1 MQYIYNIGVFAI
13 SVFIWS
19 MIWTNLLLPWIYS
32 VPKFYWCRKEGLLKK
47 PIPFARIIFG
57 TILWLGITFLTL
69 YLSLNYFSEYL
80 LVMNIAAILT
90 FIVSMI
96 KYFKNDPELFQDFL
110 RANKE
115 RLG

>member
-1 MQYIYNIGVFAI
+1 
-13 SVFIWS
+13 
-19 MIWTNLLLPWIYS
+19 
-32 VPKFYWCRKEGLLKK
+32 
-47 PIPFARIIFG
+47 
-57 TILWLGITFLTL
+57 
-69 YLSLNYFSEYL
+69 
-80 LVMNIAAILT
+80 MNIAAILT